1 MAKEIGILPENWTEK
16 KRNDYTVLE
25 GSDFRDLVAAL
36 TKEDKTHIEHKL
48 AIENF
53 KMVKESLKVI
63 YRASAEDKLLLA
75 IGLKECGHVVAVAGN
90 GTNDIGALRKSD
102 VSISMGLTC
111 NETAK

>member
-1 MAKEIGILPENWTEK
+1 M
-16 KRNDYTVLE
+16 LE
-25 GSDFRDLVAAL
+25 GSDFRDLVTAL